1 MTDKRSVPNYKVG
14 ELVFVITEQMQRKKS
29 FVYFS
34 VIGTRGQEGFITTSE
49 KVMKDC
55 VIIISLE
62 KKQGKRIRE

>member
-14 ELVFVITEQMQRKKS
+14 ELVFVISEQMQRKKS

-34 VIGTRGQEGFITTSE
+34 VIGTRGQVFVTTSE

-55 VIIISLE
+55 VIIISPE
-62 KKQGKRIRE
+62 KKRGKRFRE